1 MILMVSSVET
11 VMVVWGGFGGSGG
24 VVMAK
29 RVVRNVVFRRLA
41 LVELLEFIRDEYDGV
56 DGVDKRHDG
65 LIERVK
71 VASSEEDFV
80 FIEAL
85 INDWHRF

>member
-1 MILMVSSVET
+1 
-11 VMVVWGGFGGSGG
+11 
-24 VVMAK
+24 MAK
-29 RVVRNVVFRRLA
+29 REVRNVVFRRLA

-56 DGVDKRHDG
+56 EGVDKRHGG

-80 FIEAL
+80 FIESL

>member
-1 MILMVSSVET
+1 
-11 VMVVWGGFGGSGG
+11 
-24 VVMAK
+24 MAK

-56 DGVDKRHDG
+56 DGVDKRHG
-65 LIERVK
+65 ELIERVK

-80 FIEAL
+80 FIESL

>member
-1 MILMVSSVET
+1 
-11 VMVVWGGFGGSGG
+11 
-24 VVMAK
+24 MAK

-56 DGVDKRHDG
+56 DGVDKRHG
-65 LIERVK
+65 ELIERVK

>member
-1 MILMVSSVET
+1 
-11 VMVVWGGFGGSGG
+11 
-24 VVMAK
+24 MAK

>member
-1 MILMVSSVET
+1 
-11 VMVVWGGFGGSGG
+11 
-24 VVMAK
+24 MAK

-80 FIEAL
+80 FIESL

>member
-1 MILMVSSVET
+1 MVSYVET
-11 VMVVWGGFGGSGG
+11 IMVVWGGFGGSGG

-29 RVVRNVVFRRLA
+29 SAVRNVVFRRLA

>member
-1 MILMVSSVET
+1 
-11 VMVVWGGFGGSGG
+11 
-24 VVMAK
+24 MAK
-29 RVVRNVVFRRLA
+29 RVVRNVIFRRLA

-56 DGVDKRHDG
+56 DGVDKRHG
-65 LIERVK
+65 ELIERVK

-80 FIEAL
+80 FIESL